1 MGCRVLCGPGV
12 FAPGTEGMCT
22 AVAATPDMERL
33 VAQYGSTLLRM
44 CCAYLGDAHL
54 ADDAVQDTFIKV
66 YRSWREFDTP
76 AAEKAWVM
84 RVAVNVC
91 KDYLRSAWR
100 RKVHLVEEYPEIAGE
115 EEQPKE
121 DNILLEEIMALKPR
135 YRQVI
140 LLHYYQQLSV
150 GEIARILSAPQS
162 TVSVRLRRARAI
174 LLKRLEARG
183 YADQ

>member
-1 MGCRVLCGPGV
+1 
-12 FAPGTEGMCT
+12 
-22 AVAATPDMERL
+22 MERL
-33 VAQYGSTLLRM
+33 VAQYGSALLRM
-44 CCAYLGDAHL
+44 CCAYLGDAYL
-54 ADDAVQDTFIKV
+54 ADDAVQDTFIKI
-66 YRSWREFDTP
+66 YRSWRIFDTP

-115 EEQPKE
+115 EDRPKE

-174 LLKRLEARG
+174 LQKRLEARG
-183 YADQ
+183 YAD

>member
-1 MGCRVLCGPGV
+1 M
-12 FAPGTEGMCT
+12 
-22 AVAATPDMERL
+22 AAAPDMERL
-33 VAQYGSTLLRM
+33 VAQYGSALLRM

-100 RKVHLVEEYPEIAGE
+100 RKVHLVEEYPEIAAE
-115 EEQPKE
+115 PDRPKE
-121 DNILLEEIMALKPR
+121 DNILLEEIMALGPR

-140 LLHYYQQLSV
+140 LLHYYQQLPV

>member
-1 MGCRVLCGPGV
+1 
-12 FAPGTEGMCT
+12 
-22 AVAATPDMERL
+22 MERL
-33 VAQYGSTLLRM
+33 VAQYGSALLRM
-44 CCAYLGDAHL
+44 CCAYLGDAYL
-54 ADDAVQDTFIKV
+54 ADDAVQDTFIKI
-66 YRSWREFDTP
+66 YRSWRIFDTP

-115 EEQPKE
+115 QDQPKE

-174 LLKRLEARG
+174 LQKRLEARG
-183 YADQ
+183 YAD

>member
-1 MGCRVLCGPGV
+1 
-12 FAPGTEGMCT
+12 
-22 AVAATPDMERL
+22 MERL
-33 VAQYGSTLLRM
+33 VAQYGSALLRM

-100 RKVHLVEEYPEIAGE
+100 RKVHLVEEYPEIAAE
-115 EEQPKE
+115 PDRPKE
-121 DNILLEEIMALKPR
+121 DNILLEEIMALGPR

-140 LLHYYQQLSV
+140 LLHYYQQLPV

>member
-1 MGCRVLCGPGV
+1 
-12 FAPGTEGMCT
+12 
-22 AVAATPDMERL
+22 MERL
-33 VAQYGSTLLRM
+33 VAQYGSALLRM
-44 CCAYLGDAHL
+44 CCAYLGDAYL
-54 ADDAVQDTFIKV
+54 ADDAVQDTFIKI
-66 YRSWREFDTP
+66 YRSWRIFDTP

-115 EEQPKE
+115 EDRPKE

-174 LLKRLEARG
+174 LQKRLEARG

>member
-1 MGCRVLCGPGV
+1 MGCRVLCGPSVPARYGRDV
-12 FAPGTEGMCT
+12 HC
-22 AVAATPDMERL
+22 VAAAPDMERL
-33 VAQYGSTLLRM
+33 VAQYGSALLRM
-44 CCAYLGDAHL
+44 CCAYLGDAYL
-54 ADDAVQDTFIKV
+54 ADDAVQDTFIKI
-66 YRSWREFDTP
+66 YRSWRIFDTP

-115 EEQPKE
+115 EDRPKE

-174 LLKRLEARG
+174 LQKRLEARG
-183 YADQ
+183 YAD

>member
-1 MGCRVLCGPGV
+1 M
-12 FAPGTEGMCT
+12 T
-22 AVAATPDMERL
+22 AGPDMERL
-33 VAQYGSTLLRM
+33 VAQYGSAMLRM

-54 ADDAVQDTFIKV
+54 ADDAVQDAFIKI
-66 YRSWREFDTP
+66 FDSP

-100 RKVHLVEEYPEIAGE
+100 RKVSLVDEYPEMPGE
-115 EEQPKE
+115 PDRPKE
-121 DNILLEEIMALKPR
+121 DNVLLEEIMALKPR

-140 LLHYYQQLSV
+140 LLHYYQQFSV

-162 TVSVRLRRARAI
+162 TISVRLRRARAI
-174 LLKRLEARG
+174 LQERLEARG

>member
-1 MGCRVLCGPGV
+1 M
-12 FAPGTEGMCT
+12 T
-22 AVAATPDMERL
+22 AGPDMERL
-33 VAQYGSTLLRM
+33 VAQYGGAMLRM

-54 ADDAVQDTFIKV
+54 ADDAVQDAFIKI
-66 YRSWREFDTP
+66 YRSWRSFDSP

-100 RKVHLVEEYPEIAGE
+100 RRVSLVDEYPEIPGE
-115 EEQPKE
+115 PDRPRE
-121 DNILLEEIMALKPR
+121 DNVLLEEIMALKPR

-140 LLHYYQQLSV
+140 LLHYYQQFSV

-162 TVSVRLRRARAI
+162 TISVRLRRARAI
-174 LLKRLEARG
+174 LQQRLEARG